1 MHILYTSVHP
11 AAAAAPTVPGGSDH
25 VWRAPRLPHCKQW
38 ELAGPFCSVTAK
50 KQKHKI
56 TTKKY
61 QCNVLGRQM
70 TNETNKTF
78 YSFLKKTHG
87 MNLFF
92 FKCKTHPYSGCTLHL
107 LLPLTSAVNKYT
119 CCTLP
124 SSVGSFSNLRGYH
137 AEQPQVL
144 LLIVFFFS

>member
-11 AAAAAPTVPGGSDH
+11 AAAAPTVPGGSDH

-92 FKCKTHPYSGCTLHL
+92 FLNVKLIRIPAALST
-107 LLPLTSAVNKYT
+107 
-119 CCTLP
+119 
-124 SSVGSFSNLRGYH
+124 SFSRS
-137 AEQPQVL
+137 PL
-144 LLIVFFFS
+144 LLINTLAVPCRRVLVPFQIFGATTLNSHRYFF